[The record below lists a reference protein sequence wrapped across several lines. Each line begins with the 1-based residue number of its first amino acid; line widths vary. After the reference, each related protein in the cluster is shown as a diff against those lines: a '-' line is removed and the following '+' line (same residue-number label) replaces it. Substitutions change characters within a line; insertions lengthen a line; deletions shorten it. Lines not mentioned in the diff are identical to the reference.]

1 MRILHRYIT
10 SSFLITF
17 VVTLVVFTFVM
28 CISLIFRVNDLLVR
42 GVPWKPVFQIV
53 FSGVPS
59 LLALSIPISLITSSL
74 LVFGRLSADG
84 ELAAMRACG
93 VSVEQLVAGPVFV
106 GMLFT
111 CVCIYVNYE
120 LAPRGHWRRKEIRV
134 ELGVMRPLDFLE
146 EGTFI
151 HDFAGLTIYLGRM
164 DGNDL
169 HDVRISDTRERGIRR
184 EVRAKTGRVVTLEDG
199 AGLTLELHDVMVDPF
214 SRDTPEA
221 LFCKTWPI
229 RISEGTEKRKYNPRE
244 KDLTIPELFDRI
256 THPGHECFEDS
267 GPEDRNQEIMLLTVE
282 LNKRLALSFSCFGFV
297 LLGIP
302 LGIKAHRKEST
313 IGIAISLVLVFN
325 FYLFI
330 IIAESLSQ
338 RPALRPDVITWVPV
352 ILSIVIGTRLLKRS
366 E

>member
-1 MRILHRYIT
+1 MRIIHRYIT
-10 SSFLITF
+10 TSFLITF
-17 VVTLVVFTFVM
+17 AVTLVVFTFVM

-42 GVPWKPVFQIV
+42 GVPWKPVFGIV
-53 FSGVPS
+53 LSGFPA

-84 ELAAMRACG
+84 ELSAMRACG
-93 VSVEQLVAGPVFV
+93 VSIEQIVVGP
-106 GMLFT
+106 LFLGALLT
-111 CVCIYVNYE
+111 CVCIYINQE
-120 LAPRGHWRRKEIRV
+120 LAPKGHHRRKEAKV
-134 ELGVMRPLDFLE
+134 ALGVMRPLELLE

-151 HDFAGLTIYLGRM
+151 RDFAALTIYIGRM
-164 DGNDL
+164 DGDYL
-169 HDVRISDTRERGIRR
+169 YDIRISDTRERGLRR
-184 EVRAKTGRVVTLEDG
+184 EVRAKRGRVMATEDET
-199 AGLTLELHDVMVDPF
+199 GLALELYDVMVDPF

-221 LFCKTWPI
+221 LFCKRWPI
-229 RISEGTEKRKYNPRE
+229 RIANAMQTREYHKRE
-244 KDLTIPELFDRI
+244 KDLTMRELLERI
-256 THPGHECFEDS
+256 TQENHEHFAGSSE
-267 GPEDRNQEIMLLTVE
+267 EAREREVMHLAVE

-313 IGIAISLVLVFN
+313 IGIAISMVLVFN

-338 RPALRPDVITWVPV
+338 RPEVRPDVIAWAPV

>member
-1 MRILHRYIT
+1 MRIIHRYIT
-10 SSFLITF
+10 TDFLVTF

-53 FSGVPS
+53 LSGVPA

-93 VSVEQLVAGPVFV
+93 VSIEQVISGPLLV

-111 CVCIYVNYE
+111 GVCIFINQE
-120 LAPRGHWRRKEIRV
+120 LAPRGHFIRKDIKAA
-134 ELGVMRPLDFLE
+134 LGVMRPLELLE

-151 HDFAGLTIYLGRM
+151 RDFAGLTIYIGRM
-164 DGNDL
+164 DGDYL
-169 HDVRISDTRERGIRR
+169 HDVRISDTRERGVRR
-184 EVRAKTGRVVTLEDG
+184 EVRAKRGRMMATEDENG
-199 AGLTLELHDVMVDPF
+199 IALELYDVMVDPF

-229 RISEGTEKRKYNPRE
+229 RIVDAMQKRKYRKRE
-244 KDLTIPELFDRI
+244 KDLTMSELIERVTQPERHF
-256 THPGHECFEDS
+256 PDS
-267 GPEDRNQEIMLLTVE
+267 NEETRARQVMLLNVE

-297 LLGIP
+297 LLGVP

-313 IGIAISLVLVFN
+313 IGIAISLALVFN

-330 IIAESLSQ
+330 IVAESLAR
-338 RPALRPDVITWVPV
+338 RPEIRPDLITWVPV